1 MEFPNYIQAYFQ
13 PKVICLFV
21 SLWLKFRS
29 LASSSHKKSQSSSLA
44 MQFLCSL
51 VHLAITTKTTKFSQV
66 QRLHT
71 HSKTSGTGVVE
82 KMKPV
87 CVVVSPAVVMHP
99 LYKLYLM
106 WNIFE
111 AMGAV
116 QVIKGGINLFKS
128 IARESG
134 SLWITCR
141 P

>member
-1 MEFPNYIQAYFQ
+1 
-13 PKVICLFV
+13 
-21 SLWLKFRS
+21 
-29 LASSSHKKSQSSSLA
+29 

-71 HSKTSGTGVVE
+71 HSKTSGTGVQDLSIILE

-99 LYKLYLM
+99 LYKLYSI

-111 AMGAV
+111 AMGAI

-128 IARESG
+128 IARELG
-134 SLWITCR
+134 SL
-141 P
+141 

>member
-1 MEFPNYIQAYFQ
+1 
-13 PKVICLFV
+13 
-21 SLWLKFRS
+21 
-29 LASSSHKKSQSSSLA
+29 
-44 MQFLCSL
+44 

-71 HSKTSGTGVVE
+71 HSKTSGTEVVE

-87 CVVVSPAVVMHP
+87 CVVVSPVVVMHP

-111 AMGAV
+111 AMGVV

-128 IARESG
+128 IARELG
-134 SLWITCR
+134 SL
-141 P
+141 